1 MGYHFTVLDI
11 GGGYPGCEEEFDL
24 LRNISKAIN
33 SSIVQLFS
41 DREDL
46 TVIAEPGMLNIYI
59 MHSCADNSIVG
70 QYFCRSLFSLVVQ
83 VFSKKRNEKFAYY
96 INDGVYGSFRFTSYA
111 DYMEPLN
118 VSLKALNSLLL
129 L

>member
-1 MGYHFTVLDI
+1 
-11 GGGYPGCEEEFDL
+11 
-24 LRNISKAIN
+24 
-33 SSIVQLFS
+33 
-41 DREDL
+41 
-46 TVIAEPGMLNIYI
+46 MLNIYI
-59 MHSCADNSIVG
+59 MHGCADNSIVG

-96 INDGVYGSFRFTSYA
+96 INDGVYGSFRYTSYA